1 MAENPERF
9 CRFGVN
15 AIRRNSNSQ
24 MFETEKYQTNT
35 TRRRQKLYVYVFGL
49 FGFGS
54 FEIVSDFVFR
64 I

>member
-1 MAENPERF
+1 
-9 CRFGVN
+9 
-15 AIRRNSNSQ
+15 
-24 MFETEKYQTNT
+24 MFETEKCQTNT

-54 FEIVSDFVFR
+54 FEIVSDFVLR